1 MFSLR
6 SCVVTSFLETSAA
19 LNSKLSLFS
28 IDPPDDSLMM
38 KRINGLWKRNASA
51 VEGSHI
57 MQAHARH
64 DRVFDWSTG
73 LRKYYK
79 K

>member
-38 KRINGLWKRNASA
+38 KRINGLEKEMHLQWRGATSCKRT
-51 VEGSHI
+51 
-57 MQAHARH
+57 H
-64 DRVFDWSTG
+64 DTIEYLIGQPV
-73 LRKYYK
+73 
-79 K
+79 